1 MADDSDEEQQK
12 RIVENQH
19 YDELLEVADG
29 EEVASIYTPTPRNPR
44 QSFSQQPPQQ
54 VDYSRTHL
62 YPQQVNQ
69 QRHTPPPSSSSLSPR
84 SNQPQ
89 FGRQHIKMS
98 ETQSQ
103 SQSPVETPKGDQ
115 MDKMQQ
121 DMGDSGSEGNESD
134 DETQDQYNDLP
145 GAYDPA
151 AFRDLQV
158 SREIKDIFKY
168 IDRYQPQN
176 IELEFKLKPFIPDY
190 IPSIGDIDAFIKI
203 PRPDGKQDN
212 LGLSVV
218 DEPSSNQ
225 SDPHVLDLFFRTLSR
240 QTTEAVAPQTTVKS
254 VENSNTKAI
263 DNWIK
268 SISALQK
275 NKPVQTVNYQRAM
288 PNIDALMQVWPAEFE
303 DLLKEVSLPSS
314 ELNVDLNTY
323 VDIICALL
331 DIPVYKSRIQ
341 SIHVLLSL
349 YSEFKNSE
357 HFRNPGQ
364 TMNPFASFKGNDTK
378 GAKGSDRLVLD

>member
-1 MADDSDEEQQK
+1 MNQK
-12 RIVENQH
+12 
-19 YDELLEVADG
+19 
-29 EEVASIYTPTPRNPR
+29 
-44 QSFSQQPPQQ
+44 
-54 VDYSRTHL
+54 
-62 YPQQVNQ
+62 
-69 QRHTPPPSSSSLSPR
+69 
-84 SNQPQ
+84 
-89 FGRQHIKMS
+89 
-98 ETQSQ
+98 
-103 SQSPVETPKGDQ
+103 
-115 MDKMQQ
+115 MDQ

-134 DETQDQYNDLP
+134 DSQDGYNDLP
-145 GAYDPA
+145 GAYDPS

-158 SREIKDIFKY
+158 PGEIKEIFKY
-168 IDRYQPQN
+168 IERYQPQN
-176 IELEFKLKPFIPDY
+176 IELDFKLKPFIPDY

-203 PRPDGKQDN
+203 PRPDNKQDN

-240 QTTEAVAPQTTVKS
+240 QTVDTAPQTTVKS
-254 VENSNTKAI
+254 VEANNTKAI

-275 NKPVQTVNYQRAM
+275 NKPVQSVNYQRAM
-288 PNIDALMQVWPAEFE
+288 PSIDSLMQIWPHEFE
-303 DLLKEVSLPSS
+303 ELLKEVSLPSP

-331 DIPVYKSRIQ
+331 DIPVYKSRVQ

-357 HFRNPGQ
+357 VILEKIFQIYFSNIL
-364 TMNPFASFKGNDTK
+364 F
-378 GAKGSDRLVLD
+378 